1 MVNEYR
7 VLIYNLE
14 AGSNGLLGEF
24 NVDNKYDIANNLKQE
39 LTKANKLINSYK
51 PDKICAVATIG
62 SYTFNFVVYVQ
73 LGEQNKKRLSLF
85 LEEKGKFF
93 DEDKEFLT
101 LLSSI
106 IIEGSQNLLEV
117 IKKEFA
123 MYIADESTGID
134 MSNSNLTTVVQQKDK
149 TVKRSKFLQGELKT
163 LNKAYVL
170 KILSLVKT
178 SEYGNQF
185 LLQFKDIIKNKNVN
199 KNDDKYWNK
208 LKNILDKMLLENE
221 SLFDGKLNQR
231 IEDLQKGYIHMVLNA
246 KEPIAIKPED
256 KKPKKE
262 EDKKKPP
269 KKAAPPKK
277 KGADV
282 AKTAEPLRPVKIIN
296 GGIFTTQPSSST
308 RTSPTFNLQSQP
320 LVNDNKPAGFS
331 NLMAPIFDKE
341 LDRGKRKEEE
351 KTKKPKIK
359 SSDDGRSL

>member
-7 VLIYNLE
+7 VLINNLE
-14 AGSNGLLGEF
+14 AGSNGFLGEF
-24 NVDNKYDIANNLKQE
+24 NADNKYDIADNLKQE

-51 PDKICAVATIG
+51 TDKICAVATIG

-101 LLSSI
+101 LLSSV
-106 IIEGSQNLLEV
+106 IIEGSQNPLEV

-134 MSNSNLTTVVQQKDK
+134 MSNSNLTTVVQQIDK
-149 TVKRSKFLQGELKT
+149 IVKRSKFLQGELKT
-163 LNKAYVL
+163 LNKAYVM
-170 KILSLVKT
+170 KILSLIKT
-178 SEYGNQF
+178 TEYGNQF
-185 LLQFKDIIKNKNVN
+185 LLQFKDIINNKKIN

-208 LKNILDKMLLENE
+208 LKNILDKMLIENE
-221 SLFDGKLNQR
+221 ALFDGKLNQR

-246 KEPIAIKPED
+246 KEPIVVKPET

-262 EDKKKPP
+262 EEKKKPKKKADPP
-269 KKAAPPKK
+269 KKAVKDA
-277 KGADV
+277 G
-282 AKTAEPLRPVKIIN
+282 KTAEPPKPAKIIN
-296 GGIFTTQPSSST
+296 SGTFTAQPSSST
-308 RTSPTFNLQSQP
+308 RTLPTFNLQNKP
-320 LVNDNKPAGFS
+320 LVNDNKKAGFS

-351 KTKKPKIK
+351 KAKKPKIK